1 MVRAHTGLSRHGAAL
16 WIVCGL
22 AAPIS
27 AAVAAPIGAFAPDEA
42 GAPATADLVARD
54 IDFDIPA
61 QALATALDRFSELS
75 GHAALF
81 SSTLA
86 AGRMSS
92 PVLGRYTPK
101 TALQLL
107 LAGSGL
113 DVEEISTGQVA
124 TFVLKPAAKPPD
136 ADAMPAPDSAA
147 AHAGLDN
154 YDGLIQAKVWAS
166 ICADRRTASGSY
178 RSLLRFQVDAAG
190 RIERA
195 RLLGSSGDR
204 RRDRLLLTLLQN
216 VQVGRP
222 PPPDMAQP
230 VTMLILP
237 GQDGGPV
244 CSGGEH

>member
-1 MVRAHTGLSRHGAAL
+1 MAAASTPDKAD
-16 WIVCGL
+16 V
-22 AAPIS
+22 PS
-27 AAVAAPIGAFAPDEA
+27 A
-42 GAPATADLVARD
+42 TDLVAHD

-61 QALATALDRFSELS
+61 QALAAALDRFSERS
-75 GHAALF
+75 GHSALF
-81 SSTLA
+81 SSTLT

-101 TALQLL
+101 IALQLL

-113 DVEEISTGQVA
+113 DVEEISTAQVT
-124 TFVLKPAAKPPD
+124 TFVLKPAARP
-136 ADAMPAPDSAA
+136 ADAIPTPDPAATL
-147 AHAGLDN
+147 AGLDN
-154 YDGLIQAKVWAS
+154 YDGLIQAKVWEG

-204 RRDRLLLTLLQN
+204 RRDRLLLTILQS

-244 CSGGEH
+244 CGGGEH